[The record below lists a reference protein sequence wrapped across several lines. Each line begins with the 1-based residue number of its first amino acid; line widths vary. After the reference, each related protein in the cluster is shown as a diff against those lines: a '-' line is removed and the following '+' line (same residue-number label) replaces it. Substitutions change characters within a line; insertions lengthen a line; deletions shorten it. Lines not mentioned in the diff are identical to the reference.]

1 MKKIILLLF
10 IAIIGFSCSG
20 GKSVKISVK
29 NDSAIDRENE
39 IAEISMS
46 SVTEM
51 LGLSDTAQF
60 VILDAQGKQLP
71 YQLTYDGKLIFPVTV
86 KANSSVEYTVQAG
99 IPEKFPTKS
108 WQKK

>member
-1 MKKIILLLF
+1 MKKIFLLLF

-20 GKSVKISVK
+20 GKSVKIYVK

-39 IAEISMS
+39 IAEISMNN
-46 SVTEM
+46 VTEM

-71 YQLTYDGKLIFPVTV
+71 YQFTINGLYVSFTV
-86 KANSSVEYTVQAG
+86 KRKGPLSNISNVL
-99 IPEKFPTKS
+99 
-108 WQKK
+108 